1 LILIHRIFP
10 PHLPKTDIEK
20 FSKADNTKFYLTG
33 VPTPDRERV
42 SFNLDQTFIDV
53 PSGMRVAVT

>member
-1 LILIHRIFP
+1 MILIHCLFP
-10 PHLPKTDIEK
+10 HPIYPKQ
-20 FSKADNTKFYLTG
+20 NTKFYLTG